1 MKDNYV
7 TDISDYGKYGLLR
20 EICKNTN
27 LRLGINWY
35 LTEPDIKHQRKDKYL
50 SFEKYALHDVDLF
63 NTLKKISFEGKI
75 AIELIQQ
82 SNIFPGDTIFYDE
95 ILGEEISSDGRRIWH
110 GKAIDKLKDTEVLFL
125 DPDNGL
131 IPKTRPKIKD
141 RIKYVLYQETADYL
155 HTGKSV
161 ICFQYRHRPA
171 DVTGEKSLVRYK
183 ELVETVRRQ
192 GNYNVRCIAM
202 TFNMNI
208 PEGAIA
214 VDYLF
219 FVQMEHYNIINACEL
234 FDKTSWTGV
243 IHILGDLN

>member
-7 TDISDYGKYGLLR
+7 TDISDYGKHGLLR
-20 EICKNTN
+20 KICKNTN

-35 LTEPDIKHQRKDKYL
+35 LTETDIKHQRKDKYL

-63 NTLKKISFEGKI
+63 NTLKKISLEGKI
-75 AIELIQQ
+75 AIESIQQ
-82 SNIFPGDTIFYDE
+82 SNIFPDDTIFYDE
-95 ILGEEISSDGRRIWH
+95 ILREEISSDERRIWH
-110 GKAIDKLKDTEVLFL
+110 IKAIDKLKDTEIIFL

-141 RIKYVLYQETADYL
+141 RIKYVLYQEIADYL
-155 HTGKSV
+155 HMGKSV
-161 ICFQYRHRPA
+161 ICFQYRHRPV

-219 FVQMEHYNIINACEL
+219 FIQREHYNIINACER